1 VLENEVDG
9 ILDLCARCDAD
20 VGCGEGPV
28 VVVHGGG
35 VLAHATA
42 LAVVLHVEP
51 SGKVKKKTR
60 KKEKARRES
69 RHSTV

>member
-1 VLENEVDG
+1 
-9 ILDLCARCDAD
+9 
-20 VGCGEGPV
+20 V

-60 KKEKARRES
+60 KKKKKQERIAD
-69 RHSTV
+69 STV